1 MKKNNQGLK
10 NPNFLHLWV
19 YFDLGFEVWLRFG
32 ISFFYFVVVVLC
44 FCFGSS
50 MEEFGLKNEF
60 GFVRVG
66 GAIRFFLPTL
76 ALCLAITWP
85 LGLQIE

>member
-1 MKKNNQGLK
+1 MKKNNQGYK

-19 YFDLGFEVWLRFG
+19 YFDLGFEVWLSFG

-50 MEEFGLKNEF
+50 MEEFGVKKEL
-60 GFVRVG
+60 GFVWFG
-66 GAIRFFLPTL
+66 GVVLFFFRPLL
-76 ALCLAITWP
+76 FVWP
-85 LGLQIE
+85 